1 MSAEKKLRIGIIGT
15 GGISH
20 CHMNGYLAQ
29 KDRVELVACCD
40 LDEEKVKAYAEK
52 FGFARYYTDC
62 HEMMAK
68 EELDCVSVCTWNAAH
83 KECTIAALKGGA
95 NVICEKP
102 MAMNA
107 KEAQEMIDA
116 ANETGK
122 LLQIGFVRRFGDDA
136 KTVMNLK
143 EAGLLGDIYYAKASY
158 LRRDGCPGGWF
169 ADKAYSGGG
178 PLIDLGVHV
187 IDLVRYLSGCPKPTR
202 AFGAT
207 YNHIGSN
214 RAANAET
221 AWARSASKTKFEK
234 NVEDMATAM
243 ICFDNGL
250 TVQLETSFNLNCEG
264 DSTNVQVFG
273 TKGGA
278 SLNGNVEFYTAQ
290 AGMYVNS
297 KAQGETFFKFNE
309 SFCAEI
315 KGFLD
320 AAEGKAP
327 CIAPKEDGLAVMKI
341 LDAVYESART
351 GKMVEID

>member
-1 MSAEKKLRIGIIGT
+1 MENGKKLRIGIIGT

-20 CHMNGYLAQ
+20 CHTRGYLQ
-29 KDRVELVACCD
+29 QSDRVELVACCD
-40 LDEEKVKAYAEK
+40 LDEAKVKAYAQQY
-52 FGFARYYTDC
+52 GFARTYTDYN
-62 HEMMAK
+62 EMMAK
-68 EELDCVSVCTWNAAH
+68 EDLDCVSVCTWNAAH
-83 KECTIAALKGGA
+83 KGATVAALKGGA

-107 KEAQEMIDA
+107 AEAREMIDA
-116 ANETGK
+116 AKEAGK

-136 KTVMNLK
+136 KTVQNLK
-143 EAGLLGDIYYAKASY
+143 KAGLLGDIYYAKAAY

-187 IDLVRYLSGCPKPTR
+187 IDLVRYLADCPKPTK
-202 AFGAT
+202 AFGVT

-221 AWARSASKTKFEK
+221 AWAHSESADGYQK
-234 NVEDMATAM
+234 NVEDMAAAM

-250 TVQLETSFNLNCEG
+250 TVQLETSFNLNCQG
-264 DSTNVQVFG
+264 DSTNVQIFG

-278 SLNGNVEFYTAQ
+278 SLNGDVEFYGAQ

-297 KAQGETFFKFNE
+297 KAQGETHFKFDE
-309 SFCAEI
+309 SFAAEI
-315 KGFLD
+315 KAFLD
-320 AAEGKAP
+320 AAEGKIPCVAP
-327 CIAPKEDGLAVMKI
+327 MEDGLAVMKI

-351 GKMVEID
+351 GQMVAID